1 MLYTIWSIKTRVIP
15 WRSWLAVTLSPR
27 DFALTTP
34 APSPLPAPPQSTKAP
49 KKDSD
54 IKAIGR
60 SKKSK
65 KSASGTT
72 SKKATPK
79 KAKASKTE
87 GKKGSPLK
95 SQ

>member
-1 MLYTIWSIKTRVIP
+1 M
-15 WRSWLAVTLSPR
+15 
-27 DFALTTP
+27 
-34 APSPLPAPPQSTKAP
+34 AP

-60 SKKSK
+60 SKKHK